1 MTIEG
6 RREDENV
13 YNNLRAG
20 LQNVENTV
28 VINRWTDKT
37 PGGMMVKG
45 EYDFLIVSQPLRTIF
60 HIEVKRTWSEKSF
73 EKAAK
78 MLDSG
83 LKTIQNNIQFPEEE
97 KWNYAKMIY
106 FGRADT
112 KHAVCCP
119 ECQKF
124 VLGPTN
130 DIWAEITKTI
140 EKPAQSKSSN
150 KTYLDVLKFLLY
162 EMYKQENTTD
172 QHQLIKET
180 QKTSDV
186 MTTTNDIF
194 FWSKAQLKVVKATK
208 DIKRVA
214 LTSEFGT
221 GKTIMLQAKARE
233 ILDTGDPKEGE
244 RGKGK
249 GKSRLNKNK
258 VVIVIFEGKFPD
270 TFMKMVYQQQF
281 PGAKI
286 IGIQGLEGNSNV
298 VQWKP
303 LNVIM
308 GNAFSPSLLS
318 HCLGPIY

>member
-60 HIEVKRTWSEKSF
+60 HIEVKRTRSEKSF

-83 LKTIQNNIQFPEEE
+83 LKTIQNNVQFPEEE

-106 FGRADT
+106 FGRDDT

-119 ECQKF
+119 ECQRF

-140 EKPAQSKSSN
+140 EKPAQSKSSI
-150 KTYLDVLKFLLY
+150 KTYLDVLKFLLH
-162 EMYKQENTTD
+162 EMYKQE
-172 QHQLIKET
+172 K
-180 QKTSDV
+180 
-186 MTTTNDIF
+186 
-194 FWSKAQLKVVKATK
+194 KVVKATK

-249 GKSRLNKNK
+249 GKSHLNKNK
-258 VVIVIFEGKFPD
+258 VVIVTFEGDSLD
-270 TFMKMVYQQQF
+270 TFLKLEYQQKF
-281 PGAKI
+281 PGAKV
-286 IGIQGLEGNSNV
+286 IGIQGSEGNSNV

-303 LNVIM
+303 
-308 GNAFSPSLLS
+308 S
-318 HCLGPIY
+318 